1 MRAGFPDAAVVQDD
15 DPVCILH
22 GGKAMRDDDRRAVS
36 HQLFKRIANQHL
48 RFRVDA
54 GGRFVQNQD
63 FRVVGQGARKGKQL
77 FLPHRKR
84 GAPFS
89 DFGCIAML
97 QFPDE
102 TGCMNRFR
110 RPLHVFIGDVFVSQ
124 TYVFCNASRKQ
135 KHVLKHDAD
144 GTAQLLQV
152 EILYVLSID
161 QDLALLDIVE
171 TAQQ

>member
-1 MRAGFPDAAVVQDD
+1 MRADFPDAAVVQDN

-22 GGKAMRDDDRRAVS
+22 CGKAMRDDDRRAVG
-36 HQLFKRIANQHL
+36 HQFFKRIPNQHL
-48 RFRVDA
+48 CFRVDA
-54 GGRFVQNQD
+54 GGRFIQDQD
-63 FRVVGQGARKGKQL
+63 FRVVGQGTRKGKQL
-77 FLPHRKR
+77 FLSHRKR
-84 GAPFS
+84 GTPFS
-89 DFGCIAML
+89 DFGCILML

-110 RPLHVFIGDVFVSQ
+110 RPPHVFIGDVVVSQ
-124 TYVFCNASRKQ
+124 TYIFCNASRKQ
-135 KHVLKHDAD
+135 KHILKHDAD
-144 GTAQLLQV
+144 GTAQFLQI